1 MWLLVIGVFRLVV
14 LLRRVGLIGLVGHGL
29 LGTPIIPAAN
39 VDRSTPLTSS
49 SVIRGSSPQSLR
61 VWAFSGA
68 LAYRCG
74 LGLSSH
80 LGCAGDVGSWRMDG
94 MVLGRAHGAA
104 NLVGGLWPLLHIRS
118 FEMVLGPKTDRWLV
132 KTVAGLLIVNG
143 ITQLTTSSTAI
154 GRRLGVGTAAVL
166 AAIDLVYVPA
176 RRISKMYL
184 VDAAIEVGWI
194 MAWCRV
200 DKPAQGGSNRYK

>member
-1 MWLLVIGVFRLVV
+1 
-14 LLRRVGLIGLVGHGL
+14 
-29 LGTPIIPAAN
+29 
-39 VDRSTPLTSS
+39 
-49 SVIRGSSPQSLR
+49 
-61 VWAFSGA
+61 
-68 LAYRCG
+68 
-74 LGLSSH
+74 
-80 LGCAGDVGSWRMDG
+80 
-94 MVLGRAHGAA
+94 
-104 NLVGGLWPLLHIRS
+104 
-118 FEMVLGPKTDRWLV
+118 MVLGPKTDRWLV

-200 DKPAQGGSNRYK
+200 DKPAQGGGNR